1 MKIFLVLSLFIISG
15 CQDRKNLLNLL
26 FPSTMVVDYVDN
38 QYNISFQIDNLNA
51 LAKKEIEISEEQP
64 KLLVASSKGNTIE
77 DAIIAIE
84 ENERSVIN
92 LSHVKSLILKPN
104 AIQPNILKEICNFA
118 SFNPELRMDSEI
130 YYTENK
136 NEDLF
141 STSFQLSRSQLYI
154 LVNSKEF
161 EQAALSLPTTNL
173 IQLTKALNE
182 DYINIPIPVLNV
194 IDSKDIYLKDGE
206 SIKQKVFEI
215 EELLFLNKQHTTTLP
230 LKDLEGLEWI
240 KSNNNN
246 IEINI
251 KDTIGEIS
259 SYSSKITTFIF
270 YSPIDYKYHLK
281 GQINMVVSKDTA
293 FRTLQELQPILK
305 KEIDKKIIHTYITG
319 LQNNLDIYNLYY
331 RSFILNKNA
340 YPTTDNFVNE
350 LDVKIHIKGSYVG
363 SY

>member
-1 MKIFLVLSLFIISG
+1 MKIFLVLSLFIISS

-26 FPSTMVVDYVDN
+26 FPSTMVIDYVDN
-38 QYNISFQIDNLNA
+38 QYNIIVQIDNLNA

-104 AIQPNILKEICNFA
+104 AIQPNVLKEICNFA

-182 DYINIPIPVLNV
+182 DYISIPI
-194 IDSKDIYLKDGE
+194 KDGE

-215 EELLFLNKQHTTTLP
+215 EELLFLYKQHTTRLP

-270 YSPIDYKYHLK
+270 YSPIDSKYHLK

-305 KEIDKKIIHTYITG
+305 KEIDKKISHTYITG